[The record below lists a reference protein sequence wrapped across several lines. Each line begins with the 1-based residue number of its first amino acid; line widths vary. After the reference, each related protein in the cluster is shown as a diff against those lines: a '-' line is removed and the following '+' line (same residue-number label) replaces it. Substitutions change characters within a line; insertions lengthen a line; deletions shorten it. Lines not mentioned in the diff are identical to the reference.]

1 MYNEL
6 SKKDIQKIIHSLI
19 KFIVIDSK
27 VYVAKEKQQK
37 YTLHYLN
44 TLVQI
49 INNESP
55 ISKNEYALIEGILKD
70 IEKNI

>member
-6 SKKDIQKIIHSLI
+6 SKKDIQRIIHSLM

-27 VYVAKEKQQK
+27 YYIAKEKQKK

-49 INNESP
+49 INNESK
-55 ISKNEYALIEGILKD
+55 ITKNEYALIEGILKD
-70 IEKNI
+70 IERNV